1 LQVHVFTSLAGG
13 QASGRPARDYV
24 LKTRRLTIGRDSFQ
38 DLQLSDPQVEPRH
51 AVIRPDA
58 GRLRIES
65 GARQRIRVNGVRRS
79 VAMLS
84 EGDSV
89 QIGATTIIVR
99 RARRDAS
106 VQLEITESPA
116 TNEADLPALHA
127 LSLRATGLSAHLWS
141 WMLVLGMIAVF
152 LVPALAASMYAPVRP
167 ILRSSAPLPSDRL
180 WQTGPLHPSH
190 QSIGGNC
197 NACHMA
203 PFRRV
208 GNAQCTACHKNVQH
222 HVDIRTT
229 DVALFEQQRCGD
241 CHVEHERP
249 SVLIQRDS
257 RLCTDC
263 HSHLKELKHDTD
275 LANVADFGSDHPD
288 FRPTMLER
296 SSSSTPPQWHAVR
309 APRGV
314 RAEEHSNLIFSHA
327 EHLKPKG
334 IKAPNGYEVMQCQ
347 DCHQPNTS
355 GRQMLPIRMEAH
367 CARCHSLLF
376 DEHDPSTAVPHG
388 DLKRVFETL
397 QGHFIRTYLDSP
409 SPPDPRSSSGARRPG
424 GETEIMSRDQQRRA
438 RDWANRQSLLIAQEM
453 LEKRVCVECHRVTR
467 VPGATDFDQ
476 WQIEPVRIT
485 QDWMPLAHFN
495 HASHAT
501 TACTTCHAK
510 AAGSKTSTDV
520 LMPSI
525 AVCRQCHGGAADTSK
540 LASDCGMCHTFHLP
554 GRGLFDSGLHPTGRR
569 PQ

>member
-1 LQVHVFTSLAGG
+1 VQVHVFSSRAGG
-13 QASGRPARDYV
+13 QASGRPAREYV
-24 LKTRRLTIGRDSFQ
+24 LETRRLTIGRDSFQ
-38 DLQLSDPQVEPRH
+38 DLQLPDPQVEPRH
-51 AVIRPDA
+51 AIIRPDA
-58 GRLRIES
+58 GRLRIERCT
-65 GARQRIRVNGVRRS
+65 RQRIRVNGVWRS
-79 VAMLS
+79 VATLS

-106 VQLEITESPA
+106 VQLEVESP
-116 TNEADLPALHA
+116 EAQEAELSAQHA
-127 LSLRATGLSAHLWS
+127 LSLRATRLSAQLWS
-141 WMLVLGMIAVF
+141 WMLVLGIIAVF
-152 LVPALAASMYAPVRP
+152 LVPALSAALYAPARP
-167 ILRSSAPLPSDRL
+167 ILRSNGLLPSDRL

-190 QSIGGNC
+190 RSIGGNC
-197 NACHMA
+197 NACHLT

-208 GNAQCTACHKNVQH
+208 GNAQCTTCHKNVQH
-222 HVDIRTT
+222 HVDVRTS
-229 DVALFEQQRCGD
+229 DVALFGQQRCGD

-249 SVLIQRDS
+249 SILIQRDS

-263 HSHLKELKHDTD
+263 HAHLKQLKGNTELV
-275 LANVADFGSDHPD
+275 NVADFGADHPD

-296 SSSSTPPQWHAVR
+296 SSSSTPPQWHPVR
-309 APRGV
+309 SPRGV

-334 IKAPNGYEVMQCQ
+334 IKSPTGYEVMKCQ
-347 DCHQPNTS
+347 DCHQPNTG
-355 GRQMLPIRMEAH
+355 GRQMLSIRMEAH
-367 CARCHSLLF
+367 CSRCHSLLF

-409 SPPDPRSSSGARRPG
+409 SPPDQRTSSGARRPG
-424 GETEIMSRDQQRRA
+424 AEAEIMTREQQRRA
-438 RDWANRQSLLIAQEM
+438 RDWADRQSLLIAREL

-467 VPGATDFDQ
+467 VPGATGFNQ
-476 WQIEPVRIT
+476 WQVEPVRIT
-485 QDWMPLAHFN
+485 QDWMPLARFS

-525 AVCRQCHGGAADTSK
+525 AVCRQCHGGAADTGK

-554 GRGLFDSGLHPTGRR
+554 GRGSFDAGLQHAQRWR
-569 PQ
+569 